1 LHYCR
6 GSVILKYEVRKMD
19 RYKEIRKKM
28 IDKSIT
34 WDFIIENSKNYK
46 SSWGIRLAIKNNQKK
61 AIDEVESILAHA

>member
-1 LHYCR
+1 
-6 GSVILKYEVRKMD
+6 MD